1 MKKNAKLNN
10 KLSPKR
16 FHQALIRQMPNIS
29 RNKILI
35 IVNVLGLILIAAIA
49 LALRVTNQENA
60 VNLPI
65 PPADGT
71 AVATYTSSTPV
82 TLIIPAIG
90 VNAKVEPVGKTA
102 GGNMAVPSTLKTVA
116 WYKLGAAPGE
126 IGNVVMA
133 GHLDSATGKPGVFIN
148 LHELKIGDL
157 IEVIGESGEKFV
169 YKVTGSKVVPYENP
183 GPEVLQD
190 TFGKTDKAR
199 LNLITCE
206 GTWVQAKKSYTDRFI
221 VNSELVRETRP

>member
-1 MKKNAKLNN
+1 MVLAVRQN
-10 KLSPKR
+10 SQ
-16 FHQALIRQMPNIS
+16 QA
-29 RNKILI
+29 
-35 IVNVLGLILIAAIA
+35 V
-49 LALRVTNQENA
+49 
-60 VNLPI
+60 VNLPV
-65 PPADGT
+65 PPAGDSFT
-71 AVATYTSSTPV
+71 QSSSTPV

-90 VNAKVEPVGKTA
+90 VNAKIEPVGKTA
-102 GGNMAVPSTLKTVA
+102 SGNMAVPSSLKTIA

-133 GHLDSATGKPGVFIN
+133 GHLDSATGKPGVFLR

-169 YKVTGSKVVPYENP
+169 YKVTGSKTVPYADP
-183 GPEVLQD
+183 GREVLED

-206 GTWVQAKKSYTDRFI
+206 GTWVQEKKSYTDRLI
-221 VNSELVRETRP
+221 VNSELISRTMP